1 MHSPMKVPVPS
12 EGRGRG
18 RGKGGRTPNRK
29 APAAFP
35 QPDWDPAAAAFQQA
49 AMPQPYAFPP
59 AAHTAGIP
67 GPYPMPCPP
76 MPMYPGGL
84 LMCQTGLALWS

>member
-1 MHSPMKVPVPS
+1 MKVPVPS

-29 APAAFP
+29 ASPAAFP
-35 QPDWDPAAAAFQQA
+35 QADWDPAAAAAFQQ

-59 AAHTAGIP
+59 AHAAGIP

-76 MPMYPGGL
+76 MPMYPGGFI
-84 LMCQTGLALWS
+84 